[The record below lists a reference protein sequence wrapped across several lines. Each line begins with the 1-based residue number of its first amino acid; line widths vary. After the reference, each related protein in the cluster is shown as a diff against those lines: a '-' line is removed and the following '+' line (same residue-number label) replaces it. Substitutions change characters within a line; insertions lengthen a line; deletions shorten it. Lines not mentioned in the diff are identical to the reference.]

1 MKVTFDQLG
10 GEGAT
15 REDAAV
21 VFVISDALGDAAQS
35 VVISAASQF
44 SDGAVRIVRLSQIK
58 SVDEVRDYFDSHD
71 EDFVS
76 TAVFHSVVDPV
87 LRRLV
92 KAVLNE
98 RGITSVDILGPV
110 VQILAGLTGETPKN
124 IASAH
129 HRVDSRYLRRVAAME
144 YFVDHDNGKNPQ
156 DLGEADVVLVGL
168 TGSAKSP
175 LAMHLSFLGYKV
187 ASVSLDPGCTV
198 PEELAKVDPNRVFG
212 LEATTDVLAT
222 ARVRDAKGQQRHE
235 VLAEIEAAQEGAR
248 REMDRLGCERLSA
261 DNKTFEELASD
272 IIFKVEGE

>member
-44 SDGAVRIVRLSQIK
+44 SDGAVRVVRLSQIK
-58 SVDEVRDYFDSHD
+58 SADEVRDYFDAHD

-76 TAVFHSVVDPV
+76 TAVFHSIVDPV
-87 LRRLV
+87 LRRSV
-92 KAVLNE
+92 KEALNE

-175 LAMHLSFLGYKV
+175 LAMHSPSSATRSR
-187 ASVSLDPGCTV
+187 ASRSIRAVRFPRSSRRLTP
-198 PEELAKVDPNRVFG
+198 
-212 LEATTDVLAT
+212 T
-222 ARVRDAKGQQRHE
+222 A
-235 VLAEIEAAQEGAR
+235 
-248 REMDRLGCERLSA
+248 S
-261 DNKTFEELASD
+261 LASRPRPTCSRPRACVTPRGSSATRSSPRSRPPRRARAGKWSASD
-272 IIFKVEGE
+272 ASA

>member
-10 GEGAT
+10 DETAT

-21 VFVISDALGDAAQS
+21 VFVISDALGDAAQA
-35 VVISAASQF
+35 VVLSAASQF
-44 SDGAVRIVRLSQIK
+44 SDGAVRVVRLSQIE
-58 SVDEVRDYFDSHD
+58 SAEDVSGYLDAHE

-76 TAVFHSVVDPV
+76 TAVFHSIVDPS
-87 LRRLV
+87 LRHAV
-92 KAVLNE
+92 KAELNE
-98 RGITSVDILGPV
+98 RGITSIDILGPV
-110 VQILAGLTGETPKN
+110 VQILSGLTGETPKN
-124 IASAH
+124 VASAH

-156 DLGEADVVLVGL
+156 DLGDADVVLVGL

-187 ASVSLDPGCTV
+187 ASISLDPGCTV
-198 PEELAKVDPNRVFG
+198 PEELSKVDPKRVFG

-222 ARVRDAKGQQRHE
+222 ARMRDTKGAEQHT

-248 REMDRLGCERLSA
+248 KEMERLGCARLSA
-261 DNKTFEELASD
+261 DNKTIEELASD
-272 IIFKVEGE
+272 IISKVEAE